1 MSEWYQSELEEQFR
15 AGMRRGVVDAIGIVE
30 QEAVR
35 LIEEGPKTGRKYRR
49 RGVVHQASAP
59 GQSPASDTGA
69 LIDSRTIE
77 LDLENFRALL
87 IFRTLYAL
95 MLEVGTAKMEP
106 RPYARRAIA
115 NKAREVVEAIV
126 APLRSLANA
135 RTPR

>member
-1 MSEWYQSELEEQFR
+1 MSEWYQDSLEEQFR
-15 AGMRRGVVDAIGIVE
+15 AGMRTGVVDAIRIVDE
-30 QEAVR
+30 EAVR
-35 LIEEGPKTGRKYRR
+35 LITTGPKTGRKYRR

-69 LIDSRTIE
+69 LVDSRTIE

-106 RPYARRAIA
+106 RPYARRSIA
-115 NKAREVVEAIV
+115 NKSREIVEAIV

-135 RTPR
+135 RTRD